1 MGDQRRQRPQE
12 MSRFGARLSEWRARR
27 RVSQLSL
34 AVDAGVSQ
42 RHLSFVESG
51 RSQPSREMVLRLC
64 GALEIPLR
72 HRNEMFVLA
81 GYAPYYPHLSLDDTE
96 MRGIRDAL
104 QRVIEFHEPY
114 PAFVLDR
121 EWRVLLSNR
130 GAQALVSACLDA
142 RTLESLSRG
151 GFLNFMRM
159 VFEPTM
165 MRPRIRNWERV
176 APKLIARLLQEAQS
190 DPFSP
195 SSLLLQELSPG
206 TTLSREH
213 EIEIQPLSPA
223 MAVELEING
232 SIMKLFNTITTF
244 GTPQDVGL
252 QELRIEMS
260 YPLDSES
267 AAQLRMLQ
275 NLAPP
280 KEGAHAGETV
290 AS

>member
-12 MSRFGARLSEWRARR
+12 TSRFGARLSEWRSRR

-34 AVDAGVSQ
+34 AVEAGVSQ

-51 RSQPSREMVLRLC
+51 RAQPSREMVLRLC

-104 QRVIEFHEPY
+104 QRVIEYHEPY

-121 EWRVLLSNR
+121 EWRVVLSNR
-130 GAQALVSACLDA
+130 GAKALVSACLDA
-142 RTLESLSRG
+142 RTLESLSG
-151 GFLNFMRM
+151 GGSLNFMRM

-165 MRPRIRNWERV
+165 MRPRIRNWEKV
-176 APKLIARLLQEAQS
+176 APLLVARLLREAQC

-195 SSLLLQELSPG
+195 SSVLLQELSPD
-206 TTLSREH
+206 TALSRNH
-213 EIEIQPLSPA
+213 EVDGLPLSPTI
-223 MAVELEING
+223 AVELDVNG
-232 SIMKLFNTITTF
+232 STVKLFNTITTF

-260 YPLDSES
+260 YPLDSQS
-267 AAQLRMLQ
+267 AAHLRILQ
-275 NLAPP
+275 NLAPL
-280 KEGAHAGETV
+280 ENGARAGE
-290 AS
+290 AMAF